1 MALNKNALKKLNK
14 EFESYDN
21 FTSLFLD
28 IICLNKLTLGM
39 ILKCIFLLILAI
51 SFSYYSIKNVGFNI
65 SLSKLSEIS
74 MMLSVGL
81 LGLLI
86 GGLQLFYLVL
96 TTKPF
101 TVSFYITIQKKKI
114 YQKLK

>member
-65 SLSKLSEIS
+65 SFSKLSEIS

-86 GGLQLFYLVL
+86 GGFSIVL
-96 TTKPF
+96 SSINNKTLYCLILYNDTKE
-101 TVSFYITIQKKKI
+101 KI
-114 YQKLK
+114 YQNLK